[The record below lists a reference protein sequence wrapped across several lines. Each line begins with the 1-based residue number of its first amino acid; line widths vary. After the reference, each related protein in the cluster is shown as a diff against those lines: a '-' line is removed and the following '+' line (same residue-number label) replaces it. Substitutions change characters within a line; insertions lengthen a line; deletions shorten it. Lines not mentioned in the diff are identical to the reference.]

1 MTPEIN
7 CAYAELKA
15 PADLQEHPKNPYVH
29 SKQQIEDLA
38 TGIEEWGWCMPIV
51 VSKRSGFIVSGHA
64 RKAAAN
70 LRGWLQVPVD
80 YANFKSDA
88 HEIAFVQF
96 ANEIDRSRKTD
107 KEKAQDLNAALFR
120 LDADLAVKL
129 EGLAGSFRIDTSILD
144 TDLPAEKKEEI
155 PARAAVG
162 DLWKLGPHLLL
173 VGDSTDPEKVKYLMA
188 AARADG
194 GQPPVLM
201 VTDPPYGVEYD
212 PEWREGADLG
222 VGKRSKGKVTNDD
235 RVDWSDAYR
244 LFPGQVAYV
253 WHAGRF
259 SAEVAASLTG
269 VDFEIISQI
278 IWVKQHFALSRGDYH
293 WQHEPCWYAVRK
305 GSKHNWQGARDQST
319 VWEIA
324 NNNAFGGAGEEKF
337 GHGTQKPL
345 ECMARPIANSTA
357 KGEAV
362 YDPFCGSGTTL
373 IACEK
378 LGRRCIAV
386 EIEPR
391 YADQI
396 IHRWEKISGGRA
408 KKAN

>member
-1 MTPEIN
+1 MTPEIR
-7 CAYAELKA
+7 CAHAELKA
-15 PADLQEHPKNPYVH
+15 PADLQEHPRNPFTH
-29 SKQQIEDLA
+29 GKKQVADLA
-38 TGIEEWGWCMPIV
+38 RGIEIWGWCMPII

-70 LRGWLQVPVD
+70 LRGWTQVPVD
-80 YANFKSDA
+80 YVDFASEA
-88 HEIAFVQF
+88 LEIAFIKF
-96 ANEIDRSRKTD
+96 ANDIDEGRGTD
-107 KEKAQDLNAALFR
+107 KEKALELSTYLARLDNELNINLAGLAKFR
-120 LDADLAVKL
+120 LETSVLHEDVPAD
-129 EGLAGSFRIDTSILD
+129 GGDPI
-144 TDLPAEKKEEI
+144 EE
-155 PARAAVG
+155 RASPG
-162 DLWKLGPHLLL
+162 DLWTLGNHLLL
-173 VGDSTDPEKVKYLMA
+173 VGDATDKDQVDYLLR

-194 GQPPVLM
+194 SAPPVLM
-201 VTDPPYGVEYD
+201 VTDPPYGVEYN

-222 VGKRSKGKVTNDD
+222 VGNRAKGKVANDD

-259 SAEVAASLTG
+259 TAEVATSLQA
-269 VDFEIISQI
+269 VDFEIVSQI
-278 IWVKQHFALSRGDYH
+278 IWAKQHFALSRGDYH
-293 WQHEPCWYAVRK
+293 WQHEPRWYAVRR
-305 GSKHNWQGARDQST
+305 GAKHNWQVARDQST
-319 VWEIA
+319 VWAIQ
-324 NNNAFGGAGEEKF
+324 NNNAFGGQGEEKF
-337 GHGTQKPL
+337 GHGTQKPI

-378 LGRRCIAV
+378 LGRRGIAL

-396 IHRWEKISGGRA
+396 IHRWEKVSGGRA
-408 KKAN
+408 KKAR